1 MSSLQHAID
10 LSQLPAPQVVEGLDY
25 EALLTARSNELNGL
39 SPLLVQDGQPA
50 LLDAQLMQTDGETYW
65 KIPVNDTAG
74 MWYVDLSSDPMV
86 RQLQADT
93 YRELLHNNRVNKAA
107 LSTMLAFAQGSDLDH
122 WVAGRGIERLV
133 IAPATSTSVVVMESD
148 DALRKRAQ
156 LWPES
161 LASGLSKGWYLYHAL
176 SADGLVKDV
185 YAGSP
190 DPCDVEVV
198 VLSHE
203 GDGTASDELLE
214 KVDTDLRGRYQ
225 RWNGDRLTVRSAV
238 PVHYA
243 VTADVQLY
251 VGPSAAPVLADI
263 RARYDVYR
271 ENFERLGHSVYRS
284 AVDAYLHA
292 PGVYR
297 AVPTS
302 PELPIE
308 LNYDHAAFCSGLT
321 LNEVSE

>member
-1 MSSLQHAID
+1 MISQPHAID
-10 LSQLPAPQVVEGLDY
+10 LSTVPSPEVIH
-25 EALLTARSNELNGL
+25 ALGYDDLLLARKAELNGL
-39 SPLLVQDGQPA
+39 SPLLIQDDKPA
-50 LLDAQLMQTDGETYW
+50 LLDAQLVQTDNESYW

-107 LSTMLAFAQGSDLDH
+107 LSTMLAFATGADLEQR
-122 WVAGRGIERLV
+122 AANRNIERLV
-133 IAPATSTSVVVMESD
+133 VFPATATTEAVMETD
-148 DALRKRAQ
+148 DSLRKRTQ

-161 LASGLSKGWYLYHAL
+161 LASGLSEGWYLYHAL
-176 SADGLVKDV
+176 SADGRVKDI

-190 DPCDVEVV
+190 EPCDVEVV
-198 VLSHE
+198 VQSHE

-214 KVDTDLRGRYQ
+214 IVDTDLRSRYQ

-243 VTADVQLY
+243 ITADVRLY
-251 VGPSAAPVLADI
+251 EGPSSAPVIADI
-263 RARYDVYR
+263 HVRHAEYKAK
-271 ENFERLGHSVYRS
+271 FERLGHSVFRS
-284 AVDAYLHA
+284 AVDAFLHA

-302 PELPIE
+302 PELPLE
-308 LNYDHAAFCSGLT
+308 LAYDEVAYCSSLT
-321 LNEVSE
+321 LNEVSA